1 MSSVSAVNKS
11 VNFSTNKC
19 RTLKKK
25 SNKRRKK
32 KAIIFYIFV
41 LEVCFLEKIR
51 LQKAQHVLTP
61 ISGDGVSVSSP
72 TKQNVSAA

>member
-1 MSSVSAVNKS
+1 MQN
-11 VNFSTNKC
+11 
-19 RTLKKK
+19 TLKKK
-25 SNKRRKK
+25 
-32 KAIIFYIFV
+32 FYIFV
-41 LEVCFLEKIR
+41 LEVCFLKEVH